1 MLYFLYTL
9 AQPVSIATIE
19 QPVSIAT
26 IEQPASIATIEKPV
40 SIATIEKPVSIATIE
55 QPVTIATIEQ
65 SDGLS
70 VHYIPHT
77 SGKDCPSKLN
87 GFNRFSFKP
96 EIMKPMNSP

>member
-1 MLYFLYTL
+1 MSAVICVILPLYTK

-26 IEQPASIATIEKPV
+26 IEQP
-40 SIATIEKPVSIATIE
+40 VSIATIE
-55 QPVTIATIEQ
+55 QPVSIATIEQ

-77 SGKDCPSKLN
+77 SGKDCPKKLN
-87 GFNRFSFKP
+87 GFNKISF
-96 EIMKPMNSP
+96 